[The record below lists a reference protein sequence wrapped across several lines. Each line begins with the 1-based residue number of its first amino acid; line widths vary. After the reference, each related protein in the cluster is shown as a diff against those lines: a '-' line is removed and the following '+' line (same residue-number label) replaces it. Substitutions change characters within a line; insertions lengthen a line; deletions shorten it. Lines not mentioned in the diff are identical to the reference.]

1 MHRQWL
7 IGTSQLCDIVV
18 EDEYVSS
25 KHCKLFLRDN
35 EWEIEDLESTNGTFV
50 NGDRVTK
57 VCKIHQNDQITL
69 GRAIPMPWPQ
79 ECSNLAQVRLTL
91 PTDNNRIIIGRSDD
105 CDVIIDR
112 PMVSNFHAEVAHTSS
127 GWFIR
132 DLGSTNGT
140 FYKGEFV
147 GSRTLV
153 KPNTTLCLG
162 SEEVLLCA
170 ERVGKIGRPADC
182 KPAIQMSHVS
192 LAVGKKCLVNDVSM
206 TVYPGELV
214 AIMGSSGAGKSTL
227 LASLAGCLQPCA
239 GQICV
244 ANTDIYQHGY
254 ENRGET
260 GFVPQ
265 DDILHSE
272 LTVKAALSYTAKLRL
287 PKDCSKQEIDD
298 RVNNIVARLGLSGTE
313 QTLIGHPGER
323 GISGGQRKRVS
334 IASELITEPP
344 VLMLDE
350 PTSGLSSNDSLA
362 LVRLLR
368 SLANQGKTV
377 LLTIHQPSIEI
388 LELVD
393 ALVVISRD
401 ETTNEEGRLVWYGPA
416 YPEAAEF
423 FEPHAKNIARPD
435 AEAILRGLAK
445 KSTTAWMKAYS
456 QTLAYEKW
464 GRRKYRECVD
474 RNTFHSKQQ
483 PSVFNIAS
491 QFKTLVYRMIEI
503 KLSDKFNSLALLAQ
517 APVIAVLIA
526 LVIGNSTMHSKLMN
540 SGNYQSTAKGFAM
553 ASFLVSLA
561 SIWFGCSNSIREVV
575 AERSVYKR
583 ERLAGLS
590 RVAYVS
596 SKVFVFSL
604 LCLIQCVILIAIV
617 GSGCGFESNR
627 MLLFLVLFLAANIGV
642 LIGLITSSLAKTT
655 DSATALLPLLVLPL
669 VILGGSIVPLSDL
682 SNPIAELANV
692 MPSRWAFEG
701 VFLAESNV
709 RPMLEITDRA
719 HLGHTINVDMAEQW
733 FPFPDTRATCIR
745 TIFVLF
751 TQWIFGLV
759 ALSVVTRSDGS

>member
-35 EWEIEDLESTNGTFV
+35 VWEVEDLESTNGTFV

-57 VCKIHQNDQITL
+57 VCKIYQNDQVTL
-69 GRAIPMPWPQ
+69 GRAVPMPWPQ
-79 ECSNLAQVRLTL
+79 ECSDLAQVRLTL

-140 FYKGEFV
+140 FYEGEFV
-147 GSRTLV
+147 GSRTLIN
-153 KPNTTLCLG
+153 PNTTLCLG
-162 SEEVLLCA
+162 SQEVLLCA
-170 ERVGKIGRPADC
+170 ERVDKISHLADC
-182 KPAIQMSHVS
+182 KPAIQVSHVS
-192 LAVGKKCLVNDVSM
+192 LAAGKKCLVKDVSM
-206 TVYPGELV
+206 TVYPGEFI

-227 LASLAGCLQPCA
+227 LTSLAGCLQPFA

-265 DDILHSE
+265 DDILHGE
-272 LTVKAALSYTAKLRL
+272 LTVKAALGYTAKLRL
-287 PKDCSKQEIDD
+287 PKDYSKQEIDD
-298 RVNNIVARLGLSGTE
+298 RVNSIVARLGLGGTE
-313 QTLIGHPGER
+313 QTLIGHQGKR

-344 VLMLDE
+344 VLILDE

-388 LELVD
+388 LELFD

-401 ETTNEEGRLVWYGPA
+401 ETTDEEGRLVWYGPA

-445 KSTTAWMKAYS
+445 KTTTEWMKAYS
-456 QTLAYEKW
+456 RTSAHEMW
-464 GRRKYRECVD
+464 GRRKHRGCVD
-474 RNTFHSKQQ
+474 RNTFYSKQQ
-483 PSVFNIAS
+483 PFFLNIAS

-517 APVIAVLIA
+517 APVIAFLIA
-526 LVIGNSTMHSKLMN
+526 LVIGNSTMNSNSMN
-540 SGNYQSTAKGFAM
+540 SGNYQSAAKGFAM

-561 SIWFGCSNSIREVV
+561 SIWFGCSNSIREIV

-596 SKVFVFSL
+596 SKIFVFSL

-655 DSATALLPLLVLPL
+655 DSAAALLPLLVLPL
-669 VILGGSIVPLSDL
+669 VILGGSLVPLSDL
-682 SNPIAELANV
+682 SKPIAELANV

-701 VFLAESNV
+701 VFLAESNI

-719 HLGHTINVDMAEQW
+719 HLGHTINIDMAEQW
-733 FPFPDTRATCIR
+733 FPFPDTRATCIS
-745 TIFVLF
+745 TILVLF
-751 TQWIFGLV
+751 TQWIFGLA
-759 ALSVVTRSDGS
+759 ALSIVTQSDGS